1 MVSSSTLAGIGAA
14 AAVIGYCIYFDQKRR
29 SHPDFKKKLREKR
42 RLEKT
47 GGKGGR
53 GGLTFRMPDF
63 RDQEAVQGFFLEQV
77 QLGEQL
83 LAEGQI
89 ETGVE
94 HLAMAVAV
102 CGQPHALLG
111 VLQQTI
117 PPQIYALLLQSLE
130 KAQKTVRAHA
140 ASSIPGLSGAAASGA
155 GAPPSSGS
163 LGTIEDLE

>member
-1 MVSSSTLAGIGAA
+1 MVNTTTLCVGLVSS
-14 AAVIGYCIYFDQKRR
+14 AVIGYCIYFDHKRR

-42 RLEKT
+42 RKT
-47 GGKGGR
+47 KQGGAGSGGI
-53 GGLTFRMPDF
+53 TFVMPDF
-63 RDQEAVQGFFLEQV
+63 RDQQAVQNFFLEQV
-77 QLGEQL
+77 QLGEDL
-83 LAEGQI
+83 LAQGQI

-130 KAQKTVRAHA
+130 KAQRRVRASA
-140 ASSIPGLSGAAASGA
+140 ASSIPGLASRTAPSA
-155 GAPPSSGS
+155 GGPEPIRPGS
-163 LGTIEDLE
+163 IEDLE